1 MHDAISSFLEG
12 NVVFLNLPQCYII
25 VVLVEGS
32 ILWFYHGCWRKR
44 RVCMSQYLMYLVT
57 RTPSL
62 LVMKWREIH
71 RAAAAIFVR

>member
-1 MHDAISSFLEG
+1 MHDAISSFLKG
-12 NVVFLNLPQCYII
+12 SSLSKSTTGYII
-25 VVLVEGS
+25 VVLVERS